1 MRALVAFDKFK
12 DALTA
17 PQACAAAAET
27 LRLRFPGCSVDECP
41 LADGGEGFS
50 SILTAAAGGERR
62 TLQVMG
68 PRGETVEGAFGLA
81 ETARIPAAA
90 LARLGEVGQRPAE
103 FARIGL
109 VEMAEAS
116 GLQMVPR
123 DQRDPWRTTTVGTG
137 ELIRAAV
144 QAGAQAILLGVG
156 GSATHDLGLGALAAL
171 GLRLDD
177 GAGAAVF
184 PPFPQAWPRIVS
196 ISGTIVLPPTFLAC
210 DVSNPLLGERG
221 AAAVYGP
228 QKGLAAADLPRME
241 AETERLARLL
251 LAWAGVPDS
260 ALREPGAGA
269 AGGIGFGLRVGAR
282 ARLVPGADLIGDW
295 LDVTRR
301 ISAADLVITG
311 EGRFD
316 QSSAEGKGPGSLA
329 ALAASLGK
337 PVWILAGQVDVPPES
352 RRPGWTLRA
361 ITPMGMPLAE
371 ALQTAEMNLRRA
383 VETTSLAP

>member
-1 MRALVAFDKFK
+1 MRILVAFDKFK

-17 PQACAAAAET
+17 PQACAAAAQS
-27 LRLRFPGCSVDECP
+27 LQVRFPGCFVDQCP

-62 TLQVMG
+62 TARVMG
-68 PRGETVEGAFGLA
+68 PRGESVTGAFGLVN
-81 ETARIPAAA
+81 TARIPAAA
-90 LARLGEVGQRPAE
+90 RSRLGEIGERPGD
-103 FARIGL
+103 FPRLGL

-116 GLQMVPR
+116 GLQLVPR
-123 DQRDPWRTTTVGTG
+123 EQRNPWQTTSVGTG
-137 ELIRAAV
+137 ELIRSAV
-144 QAGAQAILLGVG
+144 QAGAQAVLLGVG

-171 GLRLDD
+171 GLRLEDA
-177 GAGAAVF
+177 AGARVY
-184 PPFPQAWPRIVS
+184 PPFPQTWPRIVK
-196 ISGTIVLPPTFLAC
+196 IAGKTALPPLFLAC

-228 QKGLAAADLPRME
+228 QKGLVPADLPRLE
-241 AETERLARLL
+241 AESERLASLI
-251 LAWAGVPDS
+251 LAWAGEPAD

-301 ISAADLVITG
+301 AAAADLVITG

-316 QSSAEGKGPGSLA
+316 RSSAEGKGPGSLA
-329 ALAASLGK
+329 VLAASLGK
-337 PVWILAGQVDVPPES
+337 PVWILAGQVDVPPDH
-352 RRPGWTLRA
+352 RRPGWALSA
-361 ITPMGMPLAE
+361 ITPAGMPLAE
-371 ALQTAEMNLRRA
+371 ALASAEINLRRA
-383 VETTSLAP
+383 VERASLTR

>member
-1 MRALVAFDKFK
+1 MRVLVAFDKFK

-17 PQACAAAAET
+17 PQACAAAAAA
-27 LRLRFPGCSVDECP
+27 LRGRFPGCIVDECP

-50 SILTAAAGGERR
+50 SILTAAAGGERLAVR
-62 TLQVMG
+62 VMG
-68 PRGETVEGAFGLA
+68 PRGETVEGTFGLA

-90 LARLGEVGQRPAE
+90 LARLGEVGQRPAD

-123 DQRDPWRTTTVGTG
+123 DQRNPWRTTSVGTG

-144 QAGAQAILLGVG
+144 QAGAEAVLLGVG

-171 GLRLDD
+171 GLRLKDL
-177 GAGAAVF
+177 AGAAVF
-184 PPFPQAWPRIVS
+184 PPFPQAWPRVVAVT
-196 ISGTIVLPPTFLAC
+196 GTTALPPLFLAC

-228 QKGLAAADLPRME
+228 QKGLAAADLPRLE

-251 LAWAGVPDS
+251 LAWAGAPDS
-260 ALREPGAGA
+260 ALREAGSGA

-301 ISAADLVITG
+301 IAAADLVITG

-316 QSSAEGKGPGSLA
+316 RSSAEGKGPGSLA
-329 ALAASLGK
+329 VLAASLGK

-352 RRPGWTLRA
+352 RRAGWELKA
-361 ITPMGMPLAE
+361 ITPDGMPLAE
-371 ALQTAEMNLRRA
+371 ALRTAEMNLRRA
-383 VETTSLAP
+383 VETASLAR